1 MKDKLIELYEDSL
14 VLGSNMGLESVA
26 EHMLPAIFA
35 GKSINELSEEEL
47 VNLIKAVVTG
57 LTSQVC

>member
-14 VLGSNMGLESVA
+14 VLGYNMELESVA
-26 EHMLPAIFA
+26 KHMLPTIFP
-35 GKSINELSEEEL
+35 GKSVSELSEEEL
-47 VNLIKAVVTG
+47 VSLIKAVVTG